1 MQWIGSVD
9 GISQS
14 NVLAM
19 KLDSNGEKKNTVQ
32 TFQDSVTLKRN
43 KNTYNLVEHLMT
55 NGKRIK
61 IKENN
66 EFCRISAI
74 FKF

>member
-19 KLDSNGEKKNTVQ
+19 KLDSNGEKKSKVQ

-66 EFCRISAI
+66 EFCRFSAI

>member
-19 KLDSNGEKKNTVQ
+19 KLDSNGEKKSTVQ

-66 EFCRISAI
+66 EVCRISAI